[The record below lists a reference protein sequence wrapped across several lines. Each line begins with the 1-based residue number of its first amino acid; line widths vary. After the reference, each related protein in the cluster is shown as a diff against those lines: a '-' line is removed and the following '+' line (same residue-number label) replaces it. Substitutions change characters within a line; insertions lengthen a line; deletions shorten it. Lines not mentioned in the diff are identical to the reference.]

1 MGFENGC
8 LFAIWNQILVNY
20 DNIVEPAKEPNW
32 KKKYTMEDVDCRR
45 SG

>member
-8 LFAIWNQILVNY
+8 LFAICNHSEPNY

-32 KKKYTMEDVDCRR
+32 KKKYTREDVDCRR
-45 SG
+45 TG